1 MEDER
6 ILDLYWQ
13 RDEAAIRETERKYG
27 RYLTKIAY
35 GILANAEDSQESL
48 SDAYLGAWNS
58 IPPHHPSVLSAYL
71 AKIVRRCSIDIFR
84 RRHRAKRLGGE
95 YTLSLDEL
103 EDCVTADDPTAETV
117 ELGELAR
124 TIGDYL
130 RSLDRDARTTFIG
143 RYFFLDSIRDIAAC
157 HHMSESKVKSLLF
170 RTRKGL
176 REYLIKEGFT
186 L

>member
-48 SDAYLGAWNS
+48 SDTYLGAWNS
-58 IPPHHPSVLSAYL
+58 MPPHRPSVLSAYL

-84 RRHRAKRLGGE
+84 RRHREKRLGGE
-95 YTLSLDEL
+95 YALSLDEL
-103 EDCVTADDPTAETV
+103 EDCVSAGDSPAETV
-117 ELGELAR
+117 ELGELTRA
-124 TIGDYL
+124 IGDYL
-130 RSLDRDARTTFIG
+130 RSLDREARTTFIG
-143 RYFFLDSIRDIAAC
+143 RYFFLDPIREIAAC

-176 REYLIKEGFT
+176 REYLVKEGFT

>member
-6 ILDLYWQ
+6 ILELYWQ

-35 GILANAEDSQESL
+35 GILANAEDSQESVN
-48 SDAYLGAWNS
+48 DTYLGAWNS
-58 IPPHHPSVLSAYL
+58 IPPHRPCVLSAYL
-71 AKIVRRCSIDIFR
+71 AKITRRCSIDIFR
-84 RRHRAKRLGGE
+84 KRHREKRSGSE
-95 YTLSLDEL
+95 YALSLDEL
-103 EDCVTADDPTAETV
+103 GDCVTAGDSPAETV
-117 ELGELAR
+117 ELGELTRAIENYLLSLNREAR
-124 TIGDYL
+124 T
-130 RSLDRDARTTFIG
+130 AFIA
-143 RYFFLDSIRDIAAC
+143 RYFFLDPIREIAAC

-176 REYLIKEGFT
+176 RKYLSKEGFS